1 VALVKTE
8 LGQQILKDRSVA
20 LTPRQRAALIL
31 CDGKRSEKDVL
42 AATASLG
49 VTREDLVQLRALSV
63 LADTRAPDVEIDLPA
78 PAPAAPGARAATPAD
93 AGQRYLEAYEV
104 ATRITSGL
112 GLKGFRL
119 NMAVEGAADFDAL
132 LALAPR
138 IREAVGPEKF
148 AGLEAVLRPR

>member
-1 VALVKTE
+1 MALIKTE
-8 LGQQILKDRSVA
+8 LGQQILKDRSVV

-49 VTREDLVQLRALSV
+49 VTREDLVQLRALDV
-63 LADTRAPDVEIDLPA
+63 LADTRTPDVEVA
-78 PAPAAPGARAATPAD
+78 PPGPAPGARAAASAD
-93 AGQRYLEAYEV
+93 AGQRYLEAYDV
-104 ATRITSGL
+104 ATRITSDL
-112 GLKGFRL
+112 GFKGFRL

-132 LALAPR
+132 VALAPR

-148 AGLEAVLRPR
+148 AELAAVLRPR